1 MGKTKDSRRLMV
13 LLSVGLVVAVG
24 LVYFQVVDFDFS
36 GFDDDDYVTK
46 NPRIQSGLT
55 ARGVAWA
62 FTSTYA
68 SNWHPL
74 TWMSH
79 MLDWQLFEADPA
91 GHHATSVLLHAAN
104 AVLLLLLLTRLT
116 GRAWPSAFAAA
127 LFALHPLHVES
138 VAWIAERK
146 DVLSTLFCLLTM
158 LAYVRYA
165 EKPGVGRYG
174 AVVALYA
181 LGLMAKPMLVTLP
194 VLLLLLDFWRLP
206 SPQPSISGRG
216 NSSPSTLD
224 PQPSASGP
232 RHPSPVIRHLAG
244 KLPLFALAGASCVM
258 TFIAQKGG
266 GSVGTLET
274 YSIGVRAANAAV
286 VYVAYLLKTAWPSG
300 LMAFYPHAEA
310 GLPLWQVAGSVL
322 LLVALTVC
330 AIIAARTRPWIAV
343 GWFWYV
349 VTLVPVVGLVQV
361 GMQGMADRYTYVP
374 LIGIFIIVAWAGA
387 ELVSG
392 LKMNSHA
399 RVAMLAVPALAVL
412 VALSISAHSQT
423 KHWRDDMTLWKRAI
437 AVAPDN
443 YVALFNL
450 GCDYYFAGDIELAIR
465 YYRRALRA
473 NPKYGRP
480 HYNLAIALEDLGQP
494 EEAMR
499 EYRAAIRWNPKDAPA
514 HSNLGL
520 MLATQGR
527 FKEAERHY
535 RAAIKADPSFEAA
548 RENMRRLREF
558 LQQGRR

>member
-1 MGKTKDSRRLMV
+1 MGETKDSRRLTV

-24 LVYFQVVDFDFS
+24 LVYFQAVDFDFS
-36 GFDDDDYVTK
+36 GFDDDDYVTN
-46 NPRIQSGLT
+46 NPHIQSGLT
-55 ARGVAWA
+55 AQSVAWA
-62 FTSTYA
+62 FASTYA

-91 GHHATSVLLHAAN
+91 GHHFTSVVLHAAN
-104 AVLLLLLLTRLT
+104 AILLLLLLTRLT
-116 GRAWPSAFAAA
+116 RRVWPSAFVAA

-174 AVVALYA
+174 VVLVLYA
-181 LGLMAKPMLVTLP
+181 LGLMAKPMLVTVP
-194 VLLLLLDFWRLP
+194 VLLLLLDYWPL
-206 SPQPSISGRG
+206 GRIRR
-216 NSSPSTLD
+216 STLD
-224 PQPSASGP
+224 SQTSASGP
-232 RHPSPVIRHLAG
+232 RHLSPFIRCLVE
-244 KLPLFALAGASCVM
+244 KIPLFVLAGASCVM
-258 TFIAQKGG
+258 TFIAQRSG
-266 GSVGTLET
+266 GSVGTLES

-286 VYVAYLLKTAWPSG
+286 VYVAYVLKTAWPSG
-300 LMAFYPHAEA
+300 LMAFYPHAGT
-310 GLPLWQVAGSVL
+310 GLPLWQVVGSVL
-322 LLVALTVC
+322 LLFALTRH
-330 AIIAARTRPWIAV
+330 AIGAARTRPWIAV

-361 GMQGMADRYTYVP
+361 GQQGMADRYTYIP
-374 LIGIFIIVAWAGA
+374 LIGIFVIIAWGGA

-392 LKMNSHA
+392 LKTDYRA
-399 RVAMLAVPALAVL
+399 RTAIAVTPALAVL
-412 VALSISAHSQT
+412 APLSVAAHSQA
-423 KHWRDDMTLWKRAI
+423 KHWQNDMTLWKHAI

-450 GCDYYFAGDIELAIR
+450 GCDHYFAGDIELAIS

-473 NPKYGRP
+473 NPSYGRP
-480 HYNLAIALEDLGQP
+480 HYNLAVALEDLGQTDQ
-494 EEAMR
+494 AML

-520 MLATQGR
+520 ILANRGKFR
-527 FKEAERHY
+527 EAERHY
-535 RAAIKADPSFEAA
+535 RAAIKADPSFEPA
-548 RENMRRLREF
+548 RENRRRLREF
-558 LQQGRR
+558 LQHGQR